1 MMGGMES
8 HLGSGKVCVLYCTLF
23 LSRPIYSKLWI
34 WRLWCKEVGRVRIHA
49 FLEQQHQACWR
60 IGNDR
65 GPPKLCLVTS
75 ASGFWGMI
83 LELLPRLP
91 MCLLALNPLFPSSLW
106 PTWTRVISWHQFL
119 ITYWFTHPTLSLTV
133 YSQIPSSSYLDLTC
147 TSVQPVTAAMSV
159 NTCDDD
165 LLHLDNSFHLWR
177 SGLETL
183 PILPT
188 QVSNGNNNS

>member
-1 MMGGMES
+1 MMGGMDS
-8 HLGSGKVCVLYCTLF
+8 HLGSRKVCVLYCTLF
-23 LSRPIYSKLWI
+23 LIRPTYSKLWI

-60 IGNDR
+60 MGNDR

-75 ASGFWGMI
+75 PGGFWGVI

-91 MCLLALNPLFPSSLW
+91 MCLLALKPLFPSSLW

-119 ITYWFTHPTLSLTV
+119 ITHRFTHSTLWPV
-133 YSQIPSSSYLDLTC
+133 YSQIPSSGYLDLTS
-147 TSVQPVTAAMSV
+147 TSIQPVTAMSV
-159 NTCDDD
+159 NTCDD
-165 LLHLDNSFHLWR
+165 LLHLDDSFHLWR

-188 QVSNGNNNS
+188 RMSNGNNNS